1 MKQSIMIL
9 SLIFTTALFAEFK
22 VGEKLPDI
30 SLPDQFEKELQVKR
44 TDKVLIIA
52 FEKDISTAINNY
64 LKTKDEHYLEKY
76 HARYISDI
84 SAMPSFVTSMFAIPK
99 MKKYPFSIMLI
110 HDDFGKAFSK
120 NEGKITVYKINK
132 RKITAIEFINPDK
145 LPALF
150 KAL

>member
-1 MKQSIMIL
+1 MKQSIIIL

-22 VGEKLPDI
+22 VGEKLPAL
-30 SLPDQFEKELQVKR
+30 SLPDQFEKELQVKS
-44 TDKVLIIA
+44 TDRVLIMA

-64 LKTKDEHYLEKY
+64 LKAKPANYLDDH

-84 SAMPSFVTSMFAIPK
+84 SAMPSFVTSMFALPK

-110 HDDFGKAFSK
+110 RDDLGEQFSK
-120 NEGKITVYKINK
+120 KKDKITVYKIKN
-132 RKITAIEFINPDK
+132 RKVIAIEFISPDK

-150 KAL
+150 K